1 MRPFIEEKTKEE
13 RFINDEYLFYG
24 PATYIP
30 RIEEEVVREI
40 KATVIQQN
48 QALVV
53 KAKKELLDSE
63 GTKRRAGERWLVRK
77 QGSYMPHVQEE
88 ILEVRKG
95 YVLTD
100 KKCIWLRAAKNM
112 KDFYG
117 VKRPAGSE
125 WLVTNEL
132 ANSHILDVNEKF
144 V

>member
-1 MRPFIEEKTKEE
+1 
-13 RFINDEYLFYG
+13 
-24 PATYIP
+24 
-30 RIEEEVVREI
+30 
-40 KATVIQQN
+40 
-48 QALVV
+48 
-53 KAKKELLDSE
+53 
-63 GTKRRAGERWLVRK
+63 
-77 QGSYMPHVQEE
+77 MPHVQEE

-144 V
+144 VQQVDITSLSNRQYCYILNPYVNGARKFGQKELRKGEMKFFL